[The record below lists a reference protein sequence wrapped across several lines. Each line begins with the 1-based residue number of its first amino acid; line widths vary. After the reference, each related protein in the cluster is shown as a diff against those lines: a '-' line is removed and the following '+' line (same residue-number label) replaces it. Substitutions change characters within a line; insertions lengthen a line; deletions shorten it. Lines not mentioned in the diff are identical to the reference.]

1 MQVDPLTVVAVLGMA
16 SLLIERVFYYRSRY
30 RKKNSNNPGNY
41 GVKIGQLETRVKN
54 IEDDIGRIKD
64 KLDLI

>member
-1 MQVDPLTVVAVLGMA
+1 MQIDPLTVVAVLGMA

-30 RKKNSNNPGNY
+30 KKKNNNPGY
-41 GVKIGQLETRVKN
+41 GVKIGQLETRVMN